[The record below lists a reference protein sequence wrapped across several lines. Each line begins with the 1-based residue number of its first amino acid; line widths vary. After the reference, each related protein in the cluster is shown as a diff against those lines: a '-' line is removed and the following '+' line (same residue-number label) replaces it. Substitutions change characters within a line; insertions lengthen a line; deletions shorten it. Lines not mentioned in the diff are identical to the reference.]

1 MNNFN
6 IERKE
11 KTEMKYPFQI
21 NNTNFLN
28 KIKEEEICEI
38 SSKINQSKRNSS
50 FKHNANNRELIIQN
64 KAKSIY

>member
-50 FKHNANNRELIIQN
+50 FKQNANNRELIIQN

>member
-1 MNNFN
+1 VNNFN

-50 FKHNANNRELIIQN
+50 FKQNANNRELIIQN